1 MMKNKLKWVAAFSL
15 LLPMTFVQ
23 SAAAGSYTADL
34 QRLHWVCR
42 DYQLPIQGYV
52 VEGWLQVVH
61 VPGMEKFLQ
70 EQLQIETGIHQV
82 ALTDGSMLNTG
93 MTRQNGKWHI
103 EMQLITKSV
112 QQAELYYNRWQQFA
126 DRYCPNH
133 PVGVTIVSQLP
144 EQLSEQSQ
152 QQLLSELAHSM
163 ELEPVSQIQTE
174 QYTQLTGHS
183 KQLLHG
189 ITVNGTTVNGSITI
203 APQEENTWLY
213 VASPI
218 LYQQF

>member
-1 MMKNKLKWVAAFSL
+1 MKNKLTWMAAFSL

-23 SAAAGSYTADL
+23 SAVAGSYTADL

-42 DYQLPIQGYV
+42 DYQLPVQGYV
-52 VEGWLQVVH
+52 VEGWFQVMH

-70 EQLQIETGIHQV
+70 EQLQIETGMHQV
-82 ALTDGSMLNTG
+82 QLADGSALNTG
-93 MTRQNGKWHI
+93 ISQQKGKWHI
-103 EMQLITKSV
+103 EVQLITKSV
-112 QQAELYYNRWQQFA
+112 QQAEQYYRRWQQFA

-133 PVGVTIVSQLP
+133 PVGITIVSQVP

-152 QQLLSELAHSM
+152 QQLMAELADSM

-174 QYTQLTGHS
+174 QYTQWTGHS

-203 APQEENTWLY
+203 APQEEHTWLY